1 MSFSTFLVGHLC
13 CRVPADIVEDVVD
26 EKYASQKAKYLEEI
40 NGAGPIS
47 IGSWA
52 VALAVNC
59 LQQSYPF
66 GPPEGLRDVETMGLY
81 FKSLTLCYETRA
93 FTADVY
99 RWTGLAQQFQ
109 LINESLL
116 KMSMEI
122 HLTVK

>member
-1 MSFSTFLVGHLC
+1 M
-13 CRVPADIVEDVVD
+13 PADISEDD
-26 EKYASQKAKYLEEI
+26 EKYASQKAKYLDEI
-40 NGAGPIS
+40 NADPIS

-66 GPPEGLRDVETMGLY
+66 GPEELRDVETMGLY
-81 FKSLTLCYETRA
+81 FKSLTLCYETRT
-93 FTADVY
+93 FMADVY
-99 RWTGLAQQFQ
+99 RWTGLAQHFQ

-122 HLTVK
+122 NLTVK